1 MPLRCRAYLVFNLL
15 RDKINFA
22 TELRIITF
30 ALDFGNQTRLNHVVE
45 KYRAFVSFLFLV
57 LFIRLMVPEAAVLA
71 LHQHEHTIENPA
83 DDAKV
88 GIKHHHCHVDDLY
101 SADFT
106 SPSVSFELKVN
117 PAEVSYVQPYSF
129 AWKFT
134 YPNNTFQRGPP
145 TV

>member
-1 MPLRCRAYLVFNLL
+1 V
-15 RDKINFA
+15 
-22 TELRIITF
+22 
-30 ALDFGNQTRLNHVVE
+30 G
-45 KYRAFVSFLFLV
+45 KYRAFISVLFLV
-57 LFIRLMVPEAAVLA
+57 LFIRVMVPEAAVLA
-71 LHQHEHTIENPA
+71 LHQHEHVVDNPA

-88 GIKHHHCHVDDLY
+88 GVKHHHCHVDDLY

-106 SPSVSFELKVN
+106 SPSFVFELRLN
-117 PAEVSYVQPYSF
+117 MAEGNYLQPYTF